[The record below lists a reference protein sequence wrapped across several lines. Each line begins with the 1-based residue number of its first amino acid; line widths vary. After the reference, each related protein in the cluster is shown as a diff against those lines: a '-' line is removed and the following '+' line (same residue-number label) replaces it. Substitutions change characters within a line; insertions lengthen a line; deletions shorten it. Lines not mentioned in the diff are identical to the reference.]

1 MLVKRG
7 DEFRI
12 WYGEDLVNNRWEFDN
27 SGQSC
32 ANVFAEI
39 EPCKFLAK
47 MIMAISESFFFT
59 SQLDKDLLLSS

>member
-12 WYGEDLVNNRWEFDN
+12 WYGEDLVNRWEFDN

-39 EPCKFLAK
+39 EPCKLLVK
-47 MIMAISESFFFT
+47 IIMASSESFFFT